1 MISVLV
7 LAALVAVP
15 RLIAALQNQSV
26 LLTGASGFI
35 GSQLQKHLLGK
46 GVTVLGLDKF
56 DVYYSV
62 PLKWSRV
69 EDSHLLSGAEVVAGD
84 VCDGKLLH
92 TLLRKHSF
100 THIVHL
106 AAQAGVRDSINHPLK
121 YIRDNIECFTILMEE
136 IRLYGD
142 EYGQQAMP
150 KLVYASSSSVYG
162 ANSKIPF
169 AEIDPVEEPSN
180 VYGATKLMDELLA
193 YTYYNLY
200 GVRSIGLRFFTV
212 YGPWDRPDM
221 AAWKFSEQILRNET
235 ITVYNQGRMKRGFT
249 FVTDIVRG
257 IAACLDL
264 EHTEPEV
271 FNLGNN
277 KPVETMYFLELVEKS
292 VGRKAR
298 VRFEDSKAEIAVS
311 YANVTH
317 ANEKLGFKASTSIE
331 EGLQKF
337 AEWFRSRQVKTYQ
350 CESGCA
356 LDSAFAEAGAIG
368 PSMCGVSAWA
378 EAAAKSRTVTE
389 GCETVIYTFLSH
401 LKHRVESPALNSEL
415 PAHCHVAYL
424 AVNGGHEDHSVV
436 VKGWTAV
443 TVTVK
448 VPAEASVFTEYA
460 SIPRMAPWRLFAPS
474 VRYAVGHDSRRALA
488 MTVKQLLSL
497 LQSSVPATGTD
508 APRKASVLMLRNAR
522 ASNLYDEA
530 SLSASTGRQVAA
542 YRQQQERDQLSYDN
556 VFDPDLVV
564 FDLHDEVA
572 RSFSCEWYR
581 EAQEWHP
588 HGGSGQVAG
597 SYVLARRWKEI
608 AERTKSA
615 LPLSG
620 ADASA
625 AENTARVEW
634 LPVSAVKGPPARV
647 GYVRLLSSDVPVF
660 VRAH

>member
-1 MISVLV
+1 
-7 LAALVAVP
+7 
-15 RLIAALQNQSV
+15 
-26 LLTGASGFI
+26 
-35 GSQLQKHLLGK
+35 
-46 GVTVLGLDKF
+46 
-56 DVYYSV
+56 
-62 PLKWSRV
+62 
-69 EDSHLLSGAEVVAGD
+69 
-84 VCDGKLLH
+84 
-92 TLLRKHSF
+92 
-100 THIVHL
+100 
-106 AAQAGVRDSINHPLK
+106 
-121 YIRDNIECFTILMEE
+121 
-136 IRLYGD
+136 
-142 EYGQQAMP
+142 
-150 KLVYASSSSVYG
+150 
-162 ANSKIPF
+162 
-169 AEIDPVEEPSN
+169 
-180 VYGATKLMDELLA
+180 
-193 YTYYNLY
+193 
-200 GVRSIGLRFFTV
+200 
-212 YGPWDRPDM
+212 
-221 AAWKFSEQILRNET
+221 
-235 ITVYNQGRMKRGFT
+235 
-249 FVTDIVRG
+249 
-257 IAACLDL
+257 
-264 EHTEPEV
+264 
-271 FNLGNN
+271 
-277 KPVETMYFLELVEKS
+277 MYFLELVEKS